1 MPMRRRTTGALL
13 LGLVLLLFGFHS
25 LLISHRSA
33 GPLRAAQAALEERL
47 ARFRTGSAAPD
58 QGQAAGSALERD
70 APVLS
75 LP

>member
-13 LGLVLLLFGFHS
+13 LGLVLLFGFHS
-25 LLISHRSA
+25 MLVSHRSA
-33 GPLRAAQAALEERL
+33 GPLRAVQAALDERL
-47 ARFRTGSAAPD
+47 AAFRTGPATPP

-70 APVLS
+70 APLPS